1 MKNYLSL
8 FLLVVFA
15 SIVTTSCHKEN
26 SEVIKT
32 INVTL
37 EPNQTYTY
45 TIPAAG
51 DADDIMVI
59 AKQAIHYLTSTVA
72 VDASRNATFTYTP
85 AENYEGTDE
94 VDVKNTENHPQNRLT
109 PPPHRGGGNCQGK
122 HHDDEVT
129 YIFKITIQN
138 TNKPG

>member
-8 FLLVVFA
+8 FLLVAFA
-15 SIVTTSCHKEN
+15 SLVTTSCNKGN
-26 SEVIKT
+26 SEVYKT

-37 EPNQTYTY
+37 TPNQTYTY
-45 TIPAAG
+45 DITAAG
-51 DADDIMVI
+51 DADDQMDIV
-59 AKQAIHYLTSTVA
+59 KQASHYLTSTVA
-72 VDASRNATFTYTP
+72 VGASNKTTFTYTP

-94 VDVKNTENHPQNRLT
+94 VQVKNVEHHQQGSST